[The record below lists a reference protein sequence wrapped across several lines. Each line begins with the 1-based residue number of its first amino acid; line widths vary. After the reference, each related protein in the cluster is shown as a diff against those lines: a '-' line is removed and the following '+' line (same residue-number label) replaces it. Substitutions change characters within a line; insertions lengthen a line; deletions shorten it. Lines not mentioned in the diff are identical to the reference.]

1 MEVSLVFYYIFFDLF
16 KNSMIGVKI
25 KGVIER
31 KSRCPYFRQEG
42 FFYRKNFEIT
52 RMAGMI
58 RYLLSLMTRKP

>member
-42 FFYRKNFEIT
+42 FFIVKILKLQGWQE
-52 RMAGMI
+52 
-58 RYLLSLMTRKP
+58 